1 WDAYEKGNKNID
13 FIGEYE
19 DIHLPNSTSLPFFIG
34 IGFLIA
40 SFGFVFEIWT
50 VALSGML
57 IVFLMMSI
65 RSFQRK
71 NGIHIS
77 KEKVRVQD
85 RRGE

>member
-1 WDAYEKGNKNID
+1 GRTLEWTIPSPPPAYNFARLPEVKSREPLWDAYEKGNKNID

-57 IVFLMMSI
+57 
-65 RSFQRK
+65 
-71 NGIHIS
+71 
-77 KEKVRVQD
+77 
-85 RRGE
+85 